1 MDPLWLLL
9 LLPLATVS
17 GWYGA
22 TRGYRSTRPVRSDI
36 PQVYLKSLNLLLN
49 EQQDKALDVLI
60 SALETHENT
69 VEIQLALGN
78 LFRRRGELERATQL
92 HQNLIARSGLEPEQ
106 RLLALYELGQDYY
119 KAGLFDRAESLLHE
133 VAQAGEYSESAY
145 RLLLQLYEQEKEWE
159 NAIDSAKRLS
169 SVSGEDMNGLL
180 AQYYCELAE
189 ERMAAG
195 YYQECAGFINEAL
208 VLEKDCIRAL
218 MQSGRL
224 RAIKNEHKLAIREWT
239 KIVNLHP
246 EMLTDVVGLVRQ
258 SYQSLGRLTDYR
270 KFLERCIELNN
281 DFRLMMTLVDL
292 LVELDQPNEARSR
305 LVSWMKNTQS
315 MTSLTDLI
323 ESDVGGRGVVPSDRS
338 LGFLIDLMSAL
349 FGVARSYECRNCG
362 FKGKSMHWQCPG
374 CKKWNSTGPAKTILR
389 LQER

>member
-1 MDPLWLLL
+1 MDATWLLL
-9 LLPLATVS
+9 LLPLAAAS
-17 GWYGA
+17 GWYA
-22 TRGYRSTRPVRSDI
+22 ASRGIRSPRTVRSDI
-36 PQVYLKSLNLLLN
+36 PQAYIKSLNLLLN

-60 SALETHENT
+60 SALETHEET

-78 LFRRRGELERATQL
+78 LFRRRGEIERATQL
-92 HQNLIARSGLEPEQ
+92 HQNLIARSGLDPDQ

-119 KAGLFDRAESLLHE
+119 KAGLFDRAESLLLE
-133 VAQAGEYSESAY
+133 VAAAVEYSESAY
-145 RLLLQLYEQEKEWE
+145 RLLLQLYEQEKEWD

-169 SVSGEDMNGLL
+169 SASGEDLTGLL

-189 ERMAAG
+189 ERMASG
-195 YYQECAGFINEAL
+195 LYQECAGFINQAL
-208 VLEKDCIRAL
+208 TSEKNCTRAL

-224 RAIKNEHKLAIREWT
+224 RAIKNEHQLAIREWT

-258 SYQSLGRLTDYR
+258 SYQSLGRLSDYR

-292 LVELDQPNEARSR
+292 LVEIGQPSQARSR
-305 LVSWMKNTQS
+305 LLSWMRNTDS
-315 MTSLTDLI
+315 LKSLTGLI
-323 ESDVGGRGVVPSDRS
+323 ESGGGRGDDFRSDRS
-338 LGFLIDLMSAL
+338 LGFLIDLVSAL
-349 FGVARSYECRNCG
+349 FGMTRSYECRNCG

-374 CKKWNSTGPAKTILR
+374 CKNWNSTGPSKTTPR

>member
-1 MDPLWLLL
+1 MDPLWLLA
-9 LLPLATVS
+9 LLPLAAAS
-17 GWYGA
+17 GWYAA
-22 TRGYRSTRPVRSDI
+22 TRSPQPTRGVRSDI
-36 PQVYLKSLNLLLN
+36 PQAYLKSLNLLLN

-60 SALETHENT
+60 SALETHEET

-133 VAQAGEYSESAY
+133 VAETVDYSESAY
-145 RLLLQLYEQEKEWE
+145 RLLLQIYEQEKEWD
-159 NAIDSAKRLS
+159 NAIDSAKMLS
-169 SVSGEDMNGLL
+169 SASGEDMNGLL

-189 ERMAAG
+189 ERMTAG
-195 YYQECAGFINEAL
+195 FYRECQGFINEAL
-208 VLEKDCIRAL
+208 NLEKDCTRAL

-224 RAIKNEHKLAIREWT
+224 HAIKNEHQLAIREWT
-239 KIVNLHP
+239 KIVTLHP
-246 EMLTDVVGLVRQ
+246 EMLTDVVGLVHQ
-258 SYQSLGRLTDYR
+258 SYQRLGRLTDYKR
-270 KFLERCIELNN
+270 FLERCIELNN

-292 LVELDQPNEARSR
+292 LIELDQPSEARRR
-305 LVSWMKNTQS
+305 LMSWMGTTQS
-315 MTSLTDLI
+315 LTSLTDLI
-323 ESDVGGRGVVPSDRS
+323 GSDVSGSDFRSDRS

-349 FGVARSYECRNCG
+349 FGRARSYECRNCG

-374 CKKWNSTGPAKTILR
+374 CKNWNSTGPAKTILR

>member
-9 LLPLATVS
+9 LLPLATAS
-17 GWYGA
+17 GWYAA
-22 TRGYRSTRPVRSDI
+22 TRSYGSTLGVRSDI
-36 PQVYLKSLNLLLN
+36 PQAYLKSLNLLLN

-60 SALETHENT
+60 SALETHEET

-133 VAQAGEYSESAY
+133 VAEADEYSESAY
-145 RLLLQLYEQEKEWE
+145 RLLLQLYEQEKEWD
-159 NAIDSAKRLS
+159 NAIDSVKRLS
-169 SVSGEDMNGLL
+169 SVSGADMNGLL

-195 YYQECAGFINEAL
+195 FYQECAGFINQAL
-208 VLEKDCIRAL
+208 SLEKECTRAL

-224 RAIKNEHKLAIREWT
+224 RAIKNEHQLAIQEWT

-258 SYQSLGRLTDYR
+258 SYQSLGRLTDYK
-270 KFLERCIELNN
+270 KFLERCIDLNN
-281 DFRLMMTLVDL
+281 DFRLLMTLVDL
-292 LVELDQPNEARSR
+292 LVELKQPDEARRR
-305 LVSWMKNTQS
+305 LVSWMRNTHS
-315 MTSLTDLI
+315 LASLTDLI
-323 ESDVGGRGVVPSDRS
+323 ESNVGAPDFQSERS
-338 LGFLIDLMSAL
+338 LGFLIDLMSVL
-349 FGVARSYECRNCG
+349 FGVTRSYECRNCG

-374 CKKWNSTGPAKTILR
+374 CKNWNSTGPAKTILS

>member
-1 MDPLWLLL
+1 MDQLWLLL
-9 LLPLATVS
+9 LLPLAAAS
-17 GWYGA
+17 GWYAA
-22 TRGYRSTRPVRSDI
+22 TRNIRSARHVRSDI

-60 SALETHENT
+60 SALETHEET

-133 VAQAGEYSESAY
+133 VAEVSEYSESAY
-145 RLLLQLYEQEKEWE
+145 RLLLQLYEQEKEWD
-159 NAIDSAKRLS
+159 NAIESAKRLS
-169 SVSGEDMNGLL
+169 SSSGEDMNGLL

-195 YYQECAGFINEAL
+195 LYHECAEFINQAL
-208 VLEKDCIRAL
+208 VLEKDCVRAL

-224 RAIKNEHKLAIREWT
+224 RAIKNEHQLAIREWT

-246 EMLTDVVGLVRQ
+246 EMLTDVVGLVQQ
-258 SYQSLGRLTDYR
+258 SYQSLGRLTDYK

-292 LVELDQPNEARSR
+292 LVELNKPNEARSR
-305 LVSWMKNTQS
+305 LVSWMRSRQS
-315 MTSLTDLI
+315 LTSLTDLI
-323 ESDVGGRGVVPSDRS
+323 ESDIGGDHIRDDRS
-338 LGFLIDLMSAL
+338 LGFLIELMSAL
-349 FGVARSYECRNCG
+349 FGVSRRYECRNCG

-374 CKKWNSTGPAKTILR
+374 CKNWNSTGPAKTILR
-389 LQER
+389 PQER